1 MPPADTTLDPGLMPA
16 LRRMVRGLS
25 LLFWGLPLALVVA
38 VGAVFADWFRP
49 LGEAPALAAAGMLL
63 YGVHLLATFRPAEP
77 PWQSAVDRARMLAL
91 AGLGLAPF
99 LHWWNSAPSIDV
111 FFYSLVAYAAT
122 AFLFLLNL
130 NFLLQ
135 RLAAMMPDPIL
146 REDTRLFAR
155 INLSLLLMV
164 LALLLLYL
172 VAAELAFRRPPPN
185 PFLEAIQK
193 VNHLRRELFVSLV
206 LLPLA
211 TTMSMLWKTKEAVLS
226 SVFSQVPSLPIE
238 SQIQD

>member
-1 MPPADTTLDPGLMPA
+1 MGSEMCIRD
-16 LRRMVRGLS
+16 S
-25 LLFWGLPLALVVA
+25 
-38 VGAVFADWFRP
+38 
-49 LGEAPALAAAGMLL
+49 
-63 YGVHLLATFRPAEP
+63 
-77 PWQSAVDRARMLAL
+77 
-91 AGLGLAPF
+91 
-99 LHWWNSAPSIDV
+99 SIDV

-193 VNHLRRELFVSLV
+193 VNYLRRELFVSLV

-238 SQIQD
+238 SQIPD